1 MSFRSFCKD
10 HLLTIILFLFADFLC
25 FLFLLIFK
33 SSTPLIVVL
42 LFTIFLVEISSFLY
56 EFFRRKAFYDDFSSK
71 LLSLDQKYLI
81 TEILEEAHF
90 FEGRVL
96 VDSLYDINK
105 SMLDHLNQY
114 KGRIESYKSYLEM
127 WIHEIKIPLSNVLLH
142 IHNQKGESDAI
153 LLDQIKKLEDYMD
166 QILYYS
172 RGEYAE
178 VDYFIKECSLKSV
191 INHVILRNKDSLL
204 YHNVHIHIDLEDKT
218 VLSDS
223 KWLEFILNQIIINSV
238 KYKAK
243 NITFSLKVE
252 NDITVLS
259 IKDDGIGI
267 LKSDL
272 PLVFEKSFTGKNGRH
287 NTNSTGMGLYI
298 CHNLC
303 KKLGHSIEVSSEVG
317 KFTKVTIT
325 FLKQDFY
332 DTVR

>member
-1 MSFRSFCKD
+1 MSFRAFFKD
-10 HLLTIILFLFADFLC
+10 HFLSFSLFLLADFLC
-25 FLFLLIFK
+25 FLFLIIFK
-33 SSTPLIVVL
+33 ASTPLIVVL
-42 LFTIFLVEISSFLY
+42 LFTILLAEISSFLY

-71 LLSLDQKYLI
+71 LLFLDQKYLI
-81 TEILEEAHF
+81 TEILGDASF
-90 FEGRVL
+90 LEGKIM

-114 KGRIESYKSYLEM
+114 KGRIESYKNYLEM

-142 IHNQKGESDAI
+142 IHNQKREPDAL
-153 LLDQIKKLEDYMD
+153 LLDQIKRLEDYMD

-204 YHNVHIHIDLEDKT
+204 YHDVHIHIHLDDES

-238 KYKAK
+238 KYQAK
-243 NITFSLKVE
+243 NITFSSQVQD
-252 NDITVLS
+252 DITTLFVR
-259 IKDDGIGI
+259 DDGIGI

-287 NTNSTGMGLYI
+287 NTKSTGMGLYI

-303 KKLGHSIEVSSEVG
+303 KKLGHSIEISSEVG
-317 KFTKVTIT
+317 KYTEVSIT